1 MSTLE
6 NYEKRLQSLKAQCAI
21 LAREVPARFVLLGYK
36 NKKDV
41 RLVALRPS
49 ICRHRQTPW
58 PNEQWRNN
66 IPTPWYI
73 RGQCAERTP
82 PAYTQNEHW
91 LLRSLVLNFGE
102 FTNRDLKQNAFLHR
116 WIYYMKPLSLGKAN
130 GFSLLSFTRGF
141 APHRHCED
149 KHFLS
154 NQHSFWNIISSNNI

>member
-41 RLVALRPS
+41 RLVVLRPS

-73 RGQCAERTP
+73 RGIMRQERHTTDI
-82 PAYTQNEHW
+82 YTQNEHW
-91 LLRSLVLNFGE
+91 LLRPLVLNFGE
-102 FTNRDLKQNAFLHR
+102 FTNWDLKQNAFLRR
-116 WIYYMKPLSLGKAN
+116 WIYYKKPLSLGKAN
-130 GFSLLSFTRGF
+130 KLSLLSLTRGF
-141 APHRHCED
+141 APHQHWQIYT
-149 KHFLS
+149 FFY
-154 NQHSFWNIISSNNI
+154 NQCP